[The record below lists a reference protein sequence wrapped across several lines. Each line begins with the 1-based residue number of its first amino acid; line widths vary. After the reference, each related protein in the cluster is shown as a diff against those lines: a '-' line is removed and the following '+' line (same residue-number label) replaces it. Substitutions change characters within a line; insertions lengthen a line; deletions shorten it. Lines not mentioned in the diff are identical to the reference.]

1 MLGWTVAGCAAA
13 WLGTGTAM
21 LLLSERARAGVHRV
35 PAPGVAKFA
44 RVDARVWRGAAP
56 TAEGYRWLRAEGVR
70 TIVDLRAEVPAPP
83 ARTGDPS
90 PDDAPD
96 RRTAPSAGGA
106 RRCSGSAATRRSTR
120 ADRSDRR
127 ARRAAVRA
135 RAAGGAGGAR
145 AAGAADADGTGTPN
159 RGGAGGTGTTD
170 AGGTGAGGTGLRVV
184 RIPVRDGQV
193 PDPGQVRR
201 FLDVVED
208 ARRPVFVHCGAGVGR
223 TGSMVAAYLVGT
235 GRAYAA
241 AATARSL
248 AFGPP
253 TLEQFAFMRGL
264 DVPAARRPARAVVVF
279 SRIADSPRRARARL
293 RDRRRG
299 LPAGM

>member
-1 MLGWTVAGCAAA
+1 MLGWTVAGYAAA

-70 TIVDLRAEVPAPP
+70 TVVDLRAELPP
-83 ARTGDPS
+83 A
-90 PDDAPD
+90 DA
-96 RRTAPSAGGA
+96 
-106 RRCSGSAATRRSTR
+106 SG
-120 ADRSDRR
+120 
-127 ARRAAVRA
+127 
-135 RAAGGAGGAR
+135 
-145 AAGAADADGTGTPN
+145 P
-159 RGGAGGTGTTD
+159 
-170 AGGTGAGGTGLRVV
+170 GLSIV

-193 PDPGQVRR
+193 PGPGQVRR

-235 GRAYAA
+235 GRTYAA

-253 TLEQFAFMRGL
+253 TLEQFAFMRSL

-293 RDRRRG
+293 RARRRG
-299 LPAGM
+299 LPARM

>member
-1 MLGWTVAGCAAA
+1 MKTRRVLGWTVAGYAAA

-83 ARTGDPS
+83 ARTGDPP

-106 RRCSGSAATRRSTR
+106 RAA
-120 ADRSDRR
+120 D
-127 ARRAAVRA
+127 
-135 RAAGGAGGAR
+135 AGGA
-145 AAGAADADGTGTPN
+145 
-159 RGGAGGTGTTD
+159 
-170 AGGTGAGGTGLRVV
+170 GLRVV

-235 GRAYAA
+235 GRTYAA